1 MSAPNA
7 DLAELLRSVALYRR
21 LSAEDRQRLAA
32 VSALKVYER
41 GDEIFAE
48 GDLPRSFL
56 VIVDGRVK
64 VIKSTPAGKE
74 IILEIFGAGDPFG
87 AVAVYEGYPFPASAR
102 ALETT
107 RCVVTPR
114 EAFFGLLEQ
123 HPSLV
128 RGLLGGLTIRLME
141 LTNRLADLTGARV
154 EERLARLFLKKAE
167 EIGRPERG
175 GTFIPLPLSRQEIAD
190 LAGTTIETAIR
201 VMSRWGKQ
209 GWVETAEDGFVILR
223 REPLE
228 RLAGT

>member
-7 DLAELLRSVALYRR
+7 ELAELLRSVALYRR

-32 VSALKVYER
+32 VSTLKVYER
-41 GDEIFAE
+41 GDEVFAE

-114 EAFFGLLEQ
+114 DAFFGLLEQ

-175 GTFIPLPLSRQEIAD
+175 GTFIPLQLSRQEIAD

>member
-1 MSAPNA
+1 M
-7 DLAELLRSVALYRR
+7 
-21 LSAEDRQRLAA
+21 
-32 VSALKVYER
+32 
-41 GDEIFAE
+41 
-48 GDLPRSFL
+48 
-56 VIVDGRVK
+56 K

-114 EAFFGLLEQ
+114 EAFFALLEQ

-175 GTFIPLPLSRQEIAD
+175 GTFIPLQLSRQEIAD

>member
-1 MSAPNA
+1 MSAPNPE
-7 DLAELLRSVALYRR
+7 LAELLRSVALYRR

-32 VSALKVYER
+32 ASTLKVYER

-114 EAFFGLLEQ
+114 DAFFGLLEQ

-175 GTFIPLPLSRQEIAD
+175 GTFIPLQLSRQEIAD